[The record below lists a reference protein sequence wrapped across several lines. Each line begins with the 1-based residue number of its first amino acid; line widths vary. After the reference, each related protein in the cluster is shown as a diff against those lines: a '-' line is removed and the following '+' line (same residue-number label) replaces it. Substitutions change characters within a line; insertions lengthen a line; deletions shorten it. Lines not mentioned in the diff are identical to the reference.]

1 MRHRCFQL
9 FEFLRRTVHFYTDEV
24 GNLKHL
30 RQWDSDVV
38 QMSEKTLGVFV
49 PFTTENFV
57 AANSEAVEKVL
68 LLACGFLDE
77 LRKDGFDCF
86 NFRPGAP

>member
-1 MRHRCFQL
+1 
-9 FEFLRRTVHFYTDEV
+9 
-24 GNLKHL
+24 
-30 RQWDSDVV
+30 
-38 QMSEKTLGVFV
+38 MSEKTLGVFV